1 MAIKVFHAGQAGA
14 PKLVG
19 ANGSLIT
26 VLDAVLVNGYNSVKV
41 TGITR
46 SDNTATVT
54 TDTAHGLLTGDSVV
68 IAGADQADYN
78 VEAVVSVVDL
88 THFTYT
94 VANSPD
100 TPATG
105 NTITATRASAG
116 FDKVYSDTN
125 KAVYRS
131 RDPSGSRPYL
141 QVIDDGT
148 TAGGA
153 REAKIRGY
161 LTMSDVNTGTEPF
174 PTPAQYANG
183 LFAYKTATISNDA
196 RPWVLI
202 TDGKNI
208 YFQACMDQSPA
219 TMQAMGGYFWWVAF
233 GDIISTRA
241 NDPYTAFLAGCHA
254 ANCQTNTNAGWCHNG
269 FSAPAVRTANPQS
282 PSCYIVRS
290 FNQTTGAVI
299 MNQMGH
305 GWDQNG
311 LGQAAIFPYPNPI
324 DNGFMMTPL
333 LCMQGGVLRGRMPG
347 VFEPLQGRCLNQFDI
362 IENVEGYPGRKFM
375 ALWLYALNS
384 NSSTGM
390 LMFDITGDGNGKWS

>member
-14 PKLVG
+14 PKLIG

-26 VLDAVLVNGYNSVKV
+26 VLDAVLVSGYNPVSVAS
-41 TGITR
+41 ITR
-46 SDNTATVT
+46 SDSTATVT
-54 TDTAHGLLTGDSVV
+54 TSAAHGLSTGDSAK
-68 IAGADQADYN
+68 ITGADQVDYN
-78 VEAVVSVVDL
+78 VEAVISVVDS

-105 NTITATRASAG
+105 TITVTRASAG
-116 FDKVYSDTN
+116 FDKVYSATN

-131 RDPSGSRPYL
+131 RDASGSRPYL
-141 QVIDDGT
+141 QVIDDGS
-148 TAGGA
+148 TAGAA

-161 LTMSDVNTGTEPF
+161 LTMSDVDTGSEPF
-174 PTPAQYANG
+174 PTSAQYAHG
-183 LFAYKTATISNDA
+183 LMAYKSATVSNDA

-202 TDGKNI
+202 TDGKTL

-219 TMQAMGGYFWWVAF
+219 SMQASGGYLWWMAF

-241 NDPYTAFLAGCHA
+241 NDPYTAFLAGCHSEGY
-254 ANCQTNTNAGWCHNG
+254 QTSGSSGACHNG
-269 FSAPAVRTANPQS
+269 FSAPAVRTANPTS

-290 FNQTTGAVI
+290 FNQTLGAAI

-305 GWDQNG
+305 GWDQYG
-311 LGQAAIFPYPNPI
+311 LGQAAVLPYPHPP
-324 DNGFMMTPL
+324 DNGFMLTPL

-347 VFEPLQGRCLNQFDI
+347 VFEPLHGRCLDQFNI
-362 IENVEGYPGRKFM
+362 VENVEGYPGRKFM
-375 ALWLYALNS
+375 ALWAYSLNTYAG
-384 NSSTGM
+384 TGM
-390 LMFDITGDGNGKWS
+390 LMFDITGDSNGKWS